1 MPNGTFVSGSCA
13 NLLITKPDWT
23 TSDLLRPPGICSV
36 RFYFG
41 ADVDIRFVISAKQ
54 LPHLA
59 EIQEFLAA
67 LIQSMVAEP
76 GDK

>member
-1 MPNGTFVSGSCA
+1 M
-13 NLLITKPDWT
+13 
-23 TSDLLRPPGICSV
+23 

-41 ADVDIRFVISAKQ
+41 ADVDITFIIRAKQ